1 MCDGQRPI
9 RWVSSPI
16 SSDLINFEM
25 WACRIVTDFIYRTTY
40 TAHIMYCCF
49 LLFLHFLARIMVIKT
64 IHSLSRLRSL
74 PKTKT
79 VREKNIWEDFHT
91 MQTYLI
97 LHNRLLVV
105 YYKKFKTIA
114 MPHRKTYTWMDLSF
128 RTAIKTTTTTNLLA
142 RARNAISAHSGLIW
156 LHMKFLSQSIPLETA
171 NKIQEHI
178 YFFLCVFK
186 TLDSSAFASIE
197 LSMFEITLFSTI
209 SDTLHWMYCRK
220 HVLQKKNWVMRNIW
234 CYEYLCGAINQCTG
248 LSVKCTIIIINAKA
262 TYIKYIYLL

>member
-1 MCDGQRPI
+1 
-9 RWVSSPI
+9 
-16 SSDLINFEM
+16 
-25 WACRIVTDFIYRTTY
+25 
-40 TAHIMYCCF
+40 
-49 LLFLHFLARIMVIKT
+49 
-64 IHSLSRLRSL
+64 
-74 PKTKT
+74 
-79 VREKNIWEDFHT
+79 

-97 LHNRLLVV
+97 PNRLLVV

-114 MPHRKTYTWMDLSF
+114 MPHRKTYTLSF
-128 RTAIKTTTTTNLLA
+128 QATIKTTTTYLLA

-220 HVLQKKNWVMRNIW
+220 HVLQKKNWMMRNIW
-234 CYEYLCGAINQCTG
+234 CYEYLYGAINQCTG
-248 LSVKCTIIIINAKA
+248 LSVNVP
-262 TYIKYIYLL
+262 L